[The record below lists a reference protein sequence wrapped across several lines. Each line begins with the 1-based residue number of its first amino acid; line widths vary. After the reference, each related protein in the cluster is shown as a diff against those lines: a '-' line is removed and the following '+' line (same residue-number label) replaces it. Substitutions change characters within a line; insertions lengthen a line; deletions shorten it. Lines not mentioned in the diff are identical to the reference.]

1 MYEKIVEQL
10 KNYCSCIKE
19 SDLEADKLEKNV
31 GELIDLISTIMW
43 MRFRDCTHTAILS
56 ND

>member
-31 GELIDLISTIMW
+31 GELIDLISTIT
-43 MRFRDCTHTAILS
+43 C
-56 ND
+56 